1 MKSKYKLL
9 VIIAPLI
16 VILDQLTKYLVN
28 VNLPPYAS
36 VTLIENFFYLSHVRN
51 PGGAFGVLSWMSPRI
66 FVIVSVLAIGVVFFF
81 FASLEKS
88 QRLAAVALSLI
99 LGGAIGN
106 LIDRVRLGQVVDF
119 IDVHWHTLK
128 WPAFNIADAAITIGV
143 FLLVIELLSS
153 ESSKRQ
159 DLAQESASAD

>member
-1 MKSKYKLL
+1 MTPKLKLL
-9 VIIAPLI
+9 LIIVPMVL
-16 VILDQLTKYLVN
+16 ILDQLTKYLVN

-36 VTLIENFFYLSHVRN
+36 VTLVENFFYLSHVRN

-66 FVIVSVLAIGVVFFF
+66 FVIVSLLAIGVVFFF

-99 LGGAIGN
+99 LGGALGN
-106 LIDRVRLGQVVDF
+106 LIDRVRVGQVVEF
-119 IDVHWHTLK
+119 IDIHWHTLK
-128 WPAFNIADAAITIGV
+128 WPAFNIADSAITIGV

-153 ESSKRQ
+153 ESSKRKG
-159 DLAQESASAD
+159 LTQEPASAD